1 VHNFNVEIPP
11 VLDEQYSV
19 VIDGGTLEHV
29 FDFPMAIRNSSRTV
43 RECGH
48 PTLNVPVNNFPG
60 NSFYQNKPRTSVS
73 GSLVTVRLSH
83 SRRCCDG
90 ALSPRRR

>member
-1 VHNFNVEIPP
+1 VHDFNVEIPP

-29 FDFPMAIRNSSRTV
+29 FDFPMAIRNSNRTV

-48 PTLNVPVNNFPG
+48 PTLC
-60 NSFYQNKPRTSVS
+60 Q
-73 GSLVTVRLSH
+73 
-83 SRRCCDG
+83 
-90 ALSPRRR
+90 